1 MFKSLLVCIKFCQ
14 KASLIYMSLFY
25 QSHPRQHDG
34 AIIVTLVIIDNFFY
48 NNIFT
53 KARSILAFFVN

>member
-1 MFKSLLVCIKFCQ
+1 
-14 KASLIYMSLFY
+14 MSLFY